1 MAQKTTVVFILGGP
15 GSGKGTQS
23 ERIQHEFKFVH
34 LSAGDL
40 LRAERKTPGSQYGET
55 IEKYIVDGKIVP
67 SEITVMLLQNA
78 MNKAGFEGG
87 RFLIDGF
94 PRNIENL
101 STWEKIMN
109 EKVDIPFILH
119 LECSEETMLQR
130 LLKRGETS
138 GRSDDNIE
146 SIKKRFKT
154 YESETREIVKYYDE
168 LKKNVN
174 ISSEVEPAVVF
185 EEVTKVFKQHKLI

>member
-1 MAQKTTVVFILGGP
+1 MESKTTVVFILGGP

-23 ERIQHEFKFVH
+23 ERIQKDFKFTH

-40 LRAERKTPGSQYGET
+40 LREERKTHGSQYGEI
-55 IEKYIVDGKIVP
+55 IEKNIVEGKIVP
-67 SEITVMLLQNA
+67 SEITVMLLEKA
-78 MNKAGFEGG
+78 MKKSGFEGG

-109 EKVDIPFILH
+109 ERVNIPFILH
-119 LECSEETMLQR
+119 LECGQEVMTNR
-130 LLKRGETS
+130 LLKRGESS

-146 SIKKRFKT
+146 SIKKRFVT
-154 YESETREIVKYYDE
+154 Y
-168 LKKNVN
+168 
-174 ISSEVEPAVVF
+174 
-185 EEVTKVFKQHKLI
+185 